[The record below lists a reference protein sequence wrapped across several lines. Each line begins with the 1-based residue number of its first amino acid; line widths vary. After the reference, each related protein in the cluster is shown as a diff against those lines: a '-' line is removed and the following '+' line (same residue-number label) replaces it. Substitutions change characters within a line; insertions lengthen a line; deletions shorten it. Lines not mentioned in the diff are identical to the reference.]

1 MRKQL
6 NDGQLKDPLVMLC
19 KRIESFIANPVI
31 KTPGTIDA
39 QQLARAR
46 RDLEDVIELS
56 DSINKSA
63 RRLKE
68 RSRQ

>member
-1 MRKQL
+1 
-6 NDGQLKDPLVMLC
+6 MLC

-39 QQLARAR
+39 QQSANAG
-46 RDLEDVIELS
+46 RDLEDVIELG

-63 RRLKE
+63 KRLKE
-68 RSRQ
+68 KSR